1 MEQAN
6 IFGVMELFT
15 RVILSMIRCQE
26 RELGY
31 QNMEISIKANITREK
46 DMGMAG
52 TRKEMGKFWK
62 ENLTKEIWSKELVKE
77 SCRQI
82 RN

>member
-52 TRKEMGKFWK
+52 TRKETGKFWK